1 MSRKLKYWL
10 VFLIFLNGYISL
22 SLELVVLRQLAFWV
36 GSSAVITSIIM
47 GTFLGFMSLGY
58 FVGESKKIATK
69 NIRKI
74 LGISFLIIAALALF
88 ASSFPMVL
96 KYFKWMY
103 EWGITSSI
111 IQTFIYSFVFLSVGP
126 FLFGFNTTL
135 LSRCLHRYNTSYTGN
150 IMAWD
155 TIGSVMGSLLT
166 TLILMPFLG
175 VNYTVILIVILASVA
190 AFITRTRW
198 WVGLVAIAVLVPTVI
213 INSNFIQKNK
223 YGILVNNA
231 NSTISVHKYYSG
243 MRVLDMNGLP
253 MSIYNPD
260 TGAAAEYINYIN
272 THFIYTM
279 PGDRI
284 HNILVLGAG
293 GFTAGLR
300 DTFNNYTF
308 VDIERTLKDVAEKE
322 FLDQQLTS
330 NKRFVI
336 QDASQFLKNTDEL
349 YDLILLDVYSN
360 SYQIPE
366 GFITAEFMQRIK
378 SRIAPNGIVIFNLIA
393 SQSFKDKYSQVI
405 DNTFHAVFPHNTQ
418 RQVIGYTNQWDRND
432 TTNVLYIYYNK
443 ENDGRIYTINKTPVI
458 YDRYVK

>member
-1 MSRKLKYWL
+1 
-10 VFLIFLNGYISL
+10 
-22 SLELVVLRQLAFWV
+22 
-36 GSSAVITSIIM
+36 
-47 GTFLGFMSLGY
+47 
-58 FVGESKKIATK
+58 
-69 NIRKI
+69 
-74 LGISFLIIAALALF
+74 
-88 ASSFPMVL
+88 
-96 KYFKWMY
+96 
-103 EWGITSSI
+103 
-111 IQTFIYSFVFLSVGP
+111 
-126 FLFGFNTTL
+126 
-135 LSRCLHRYNTSYTGN
+135 
-150 IMAWD
+150 
-155 TIGSVMGSLLT
+155 
-166 TLILMPFLG
+166 
-175 VNYTVILIVILASVA
+175 
-190 AFITRTRW
+190 
-198 WVGLVAIAVLVPTVI
+198 
-213 INSNFIQKNK
+213 
-223 YGILVNNA
+223 
-231 NSTISVHKYYSG
+231 
-243 MRVLDMNGLP
+243 MR
-253 MSIYNPD
+253 
-260 TGAAAEYINYIN
+260 
-272 THFIYTM
+272 
-279 PGDRI
+279 
-284 HNILVLGAG
+284 G

-330 NKRFVI
+330 NKRLVI

-418 RQVIGYTNQWDRND
+418 RQVIGYTNPWDVND